1 MISRSCNNAL
11 CKTFLVLACIAIT
24 AGCAGLE
31 GQSKPAPVPEIRPGI
46 LAGYLKP
53 EVLPNSLALIPP
65 PPAKARLRSHWMK
78 RSAEKVL
85 HCAARRDGN
94 LQLKTQT

>member
-1 MISRSCNNAL
+1 MISRLCNNAL
-11 CKTFLVLACIAIT
+11 RKTFLVLVCIAIT

-31 GQSKPAPVPEIRPGI
+31 GQSKPVTVPEIHPGI

-65 PPAKARLRSHWMK
+65 PPAQ
-78 RSAEKVL
+78 
-85 HCAARRDGN
+85 G
-94 LQLKTQT
+94 